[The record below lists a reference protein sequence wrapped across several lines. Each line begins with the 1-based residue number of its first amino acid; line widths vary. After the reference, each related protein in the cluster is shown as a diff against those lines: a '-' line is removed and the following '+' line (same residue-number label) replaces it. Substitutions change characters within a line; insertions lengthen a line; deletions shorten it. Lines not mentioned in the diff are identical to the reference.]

1 METAS
6 YFYET
11 LSPLS
16 PPPSDRSPQPSD
28 ESQPYHVYRNEI
40 SLSSLPYASTETAAP
55 DYFSLDALVDDKEP
69 SFARSRTPPP
79 ASEEAPAIESGWFR
93 GNSRLRSPMLKLH
106 KGE

>member
-16 PPPSDRSPQPSD
+16 PPPSDRSPPPSD
-28 ESQPYHVYRNEI
+28 ESQPYYVYRNQI
-40 SLSSLPYASTETAAP
+40 SLSSLSYPSPETAAP
-55 DYFSLDALVDDKEP
+55 DYFSLDARADVEEP
-69 SFARSRTPPP
+69 SPARFRTPPP
-79 ASEEAPAIESGWFR
+79 ASEEEAPAVESGWFR

-106 KGE
+106 KG